1 MSRIQRLF
9 SLLSGGSGTQ
19 DDPNLLTRN
28 GLCSPID
35 VVIEE
40 NSDNGISAGHR
51 MICQK
56 NDRLPARRNLN
67 RAGDHSLAGQLLPL
81 PGAFAA

>member
-1 MSRIQRLF
+1 VAISRIQRLF
-9 SLLSGGSGTQ
+9 SLLSGVICHQ

-28 GLCSPID
+28 SLSCPID

-51 MICQK
+51 MIC
-56 NDRLPARRNLN
+56 
-67 RAGDHSLAGQLLPL
+67 
-81 PGAFAA
+81 

>member
-1 MSRIQRLF
+1 VICH
-9 SLLSGGSGTQ
+9 Q

-28 GLCSPID
+28 GLSCPID

-67 RAGDHSLAGQLLPL
+67 RAADHSLAGQLLPL
-81 PGAFAA
+81 PGALAS

>member
-1 MSRIQRLF
+1 VICQ
-9 SLLSGGSGTQ
+9 Q
-19 DDPNLLTRN
+19 HDPNLLTRN
-28 GLCSPID
+28 SLSSPID